1 MTGVQTSMQI
11 LTMTNPGSHIIDY
24 TVVTACNLKYL
35 VETAYDHLEEGWQ
48 PFGGVCLTYERNIH
62 RVIGEN
68 DINLPN
74 DFEHYAQAFVKY
86 ETAGDRQ

>member
-1 MTGVQTSMQI
+1 MSES
-11 LTMTNPGSHIIDY
+11 NPGGRIIDY

-35 VETAYDHLEEGWQ
+35 VEGAYDHLQEGWQ
-48 PFGGVCLTYERNIH
+48 PLGGVCLAYERNIH
-62 RVIGEN
+62 RVIGPN